1 MKEETYR
8 ETNEKNPIDTIEK
21 ELVRQ
26 NRIIQQQNEELLTL
40 NKTLTIKSRLL
51 EVLNRQMNKRD
62 ANLRKKEEDLL
73 EKNRLI
79 EKQIIQI
86 DQQNKEQQKVNEMLV
101 QKNIALNFF
110 SQKIIESE
118 YKFRMLFDNLSDPVV
133 IHDLKGNFLEV
144 NQEACNVL
152 KYSKDQLLCM
162 NISDINP
169 GISRIKEAINKVE
182 QEKEA
187 LFETENID
195 SNGLVFPVEVN
206 SRLIRFKDIPA
217 IISIARDITEQK
229 KIREEL
235 IQSRKKAEEADR
247 LKSAFLANMS
257 HEIRTPLNAII
268 GFSDLMTS
276 RAITG
281 DQQDIF
287 LDHIR
292 NSGYQL
298 LNIINDIIDLAKI
311 EAGQLQIN
319 KEEVFPDNLLQD
331 LLSHYEGLLRENK
344 SVSIKLETPSENKIE
359 KIMTD
364 NTRVRQIFN
373 NLLGNA
379 IKFTDEGIITFGYR
393 LDNEKK
399 DSQHSGN
406 SSVNLLFFVR
416 DTGIGIQ
423 QEDQEKVFDRF
434 KQVNDSYTRNR
445 EGTGLGL
452 TISRNLARM
461 MGGDIWVE
469 SAYGHGTTFYFSLAV
484 DNNNTSDKQATL
496 KISDKM
502 TIEAYNWK
510 NKTILIAEDEEIN
523 FLFLEELLSESEPE
537 ILHACDGAEAVD
549 IALKTPKIDLV
560 LMDIKMPVLSGIDAA
575 IKIRN
580 EKKQIPIIA
589 QTAYAMQDDRKKYTE
604 SGLFDEYLSKPISK
618 ESLFAVMKKF
628 LNDE

>member
-1 MKEETYR
+1 VKEETYR

-331 LLSHYEGLLRENK
+331 LLSHYEGLLHENK

-502 TIEAYNWK
+502 TIDAYNWK

-523 FLFLEELLSESEPE
+523 FLFLEELVSESEPE

-618 ESLFAVMKKF
+618 ESLFAVMQKF
-628 LNDE
+628 LNVE